1 MTNERPTKKLPVI
14 KSTTYSVTNR
24 RDAIGVTVDDNEVTI
39 SMQGQTITTTKTNAR
54 RLVAMLL
61 EKLG

>member
-1 MTNERPTKKLPVI
+1 VTNDRPTKKLPVI

-24 RDAIGVTVDDNEVTI
+24 RDVGVTVDDNEVTI
-39 SMQGQTITTTKTNAR
+39 AVHGQTITTTRNNAR